1 MYFYAQKNSSYGAQ
15 GPIPFETAVVNTGD
29 ALDLKTG
36 VFTAPVPGV
45 YFFSFDAYSD
55 SHEGRV
61 HLQKNGVTVGQSYD
75 YDHGY
80 LSQLHLA
87 SILQLDAGD
96 EIQVNVHSG
105 QIYEDA
111 NGHNTH
117 FAGMLLNDDV
127 FDNLKHM
134 SSLPGTWRMNV
145 RSKFIWKLRLAFNWF
160 VTQSNEINSGKKNTW
175 VLLSYA
181 VQRQAAYLRNKK
193 HPPFPPRTQ
202 NEKSQHFYFPSNGVW
217 TAKRFLD
224 VGLWWN
230 FPLRIDHS
238 KPTGV
243 SKVTSQSYGG
253 IFFTVGIPALR
264 TDNRGRVIRLL
275 ARYRDM

>member
-15 GPIPFETAVVNTGD
+15 GPIPFETAVVNIGD

-61 HLQKNGVTVGQSYD
+61 YLQKNGVTVGQSYD
-75 YDHGY
+75 YDHSY

-117 FAGMLLNDDV
+117 FAGMLLNDNV
-127 FDNLKHM
+127 FDNLKHV

-160 VTQSNEINSGKKNTW
+160 VTQSNEINSGKKIRGFYWAMPCNVRQLTCETKNTP
-175 VLLSYA
+175 LSHPA
-181 VQRQAAYLRNKK
+181 HKTKK
-193 HPPFPPRTQ
+193 ASTFI
-202 NEKSQHFYFPSNGVW
+202 
-217 TAKRFLD
+217 FLQM
-224 VGLWWN
+224 VCEQLN
-230 FPLRIDHS
+230 
-238 KPTGV
+238 V
-243 SKVTSQSYGG
+243 SWMWACGG
-253 IFFTVGIPALR
+253 IFPLE
-264 TDNRGRVIRLL
+264 
-275 ARYRDM
+275 